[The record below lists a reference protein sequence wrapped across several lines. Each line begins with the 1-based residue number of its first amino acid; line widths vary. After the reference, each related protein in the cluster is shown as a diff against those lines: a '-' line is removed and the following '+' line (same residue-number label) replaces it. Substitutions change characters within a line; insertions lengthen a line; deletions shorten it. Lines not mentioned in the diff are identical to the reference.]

1 MPACWTTTFR
11 TRWFRVLEETGLD
24 PGALCLELTETAFV
38 DDPETTVSALDALH
52 RLGVSLS
59 LDDFGTGYSSLSVL
73 DRYPLDKL
81 TIDRAFV
88 ARLESGERSRRLF
101 AAVVGM
107 AQALGLRSV
116 AEGVETREQLD
127 IITAMGCDSA
137 LGFFLLYPREP
148 ELIETLLH
156 L

>member
-101 AAVVGM
+101 AAVG
-107 AQALGLRSV
+107 GNGSD
-116 AEGVETREQLD
+116 TREQLD